1 LPRLSSRST
10 VNRKSSI
17 VDFMKRVYLSLGS
30 NLSDRQANLEKAV
43 QQLGD
48 NRIEVRRV
56 SSLYRTEP
64 VGYAEQPWFLN
75 CVAEVMTDLM
85 PLQLVRRCQG
95 VERELGRRP
104 GPKNGPRLI
113 DIDILLYE
121 NAVVHSPE
129 VTIPHPRMAERRFV
143 LVPLAELAP
152 ALEDPVS
159 GLRIR
164 EMLQATRDKSQVVK
178 LQAQLASRGRE
189 WGMRYRGRPNIR
201 E

>member
-1 LPRLSSRST
+1 
-10 VNRKSSI
+10 
-17 VDFMKRVYLSLGS
+17 MKRVYLSLGS

-75 CVAEVMTDLM
+75 CVAEVITDLM
-85 PLQLVRRCQG
+85 PLQLVRRCQE

-159 GLRIR
+159 GLKIR
-164 EMLQATRDKSQVVK
+164 EMLQATGDKSQVVK

-189 WGMRYRGRPNIR
+189 WVMRYPGRPDVR